1 MAILAL
7 ATLLATPA
15 VAEGPGLKFGS
26 ARLHPYIELEPWFD
40 SAVSVVDSGQIP
52 GDLLFH
58 IRPGFKFEV
67 PSSMVAFNWLG
78 NFDWVQYS
86 GLMNKGTLAA
96 SHWAIDSDL
105 DLAINRDG
113 QIALD
118 VGDHVVRSDRNTS
131 SPSLRYGTL
140 SLFNEARLKLSI
152 RPYNGSITIE
162 PGYKFGVEVFSP
174 YSKISVCGTGPVT
187 PECNPDQVSAFDYM
201 NHTANLNGR
210 WKFLPKTALILDTA
224 FNARQYMNSVGGVR
238 SKDMLSLKATIGVAG
253 LLTTHWEV
261 MLRAGWGQDFSLNTY
276 SSVIGQAEVGYLLSE
291 TGSLRLG
298 YVRTF
303 EPTGGSTY
311 NSFGDDRVYL
321 DGRILLGGK
330 LTIHGALSYDYLNFR
345 GAGATGKDQHNIA
358 FDLGLD
364 YEIKPWVTVGGG
376 YRLTYM
382 TGLSVYASNNQFWR
396 HEGFLKLQFIY

>member
-1 MAILAL
+1 VAIAL
-7 ATLLATPA
+7 VALLTTPA
-15 VAEGPGLKFGS
+15 LAEGPGLKFGS
-26 ARLHPYIELEPWFD
+26 ARLHPYIEIEPWFD
-40 SAVSVVDSGQIP
+40 SAVAVVETGSIP

-58 IRPGFKFEV
+58 IRPGFKLEV
-67 PSSMVAFNWLG
+67 PSSLVAFNWLG

-86 GLMNKGTLAA
+86 GMLSKGTLSA

-105 DLAINRDG
+105 DLNINRDG
-113 QIALD
+113 QIAVD

-162 PGYKFGVEVFSP
+162 PGYKFGLEVFSP
-174 YSKISVCGTGPVT
+174 YSGISVCGAGPST
-187 PECNPDQVSAFDYM
+187 PECNPADVAAFDYM
-201 NHTANLNGR
+201 NHTVSLNGR

-224 FNARQYMNSVGGVR
+224 FGARQYMRTGSTN
-238 SKDMLSLKATIGVAG
+238 MMSLKATLGVAG

-261 MLRAGWGQDFSLNTY
+261 TLRVGWGQDFTASTY

-311 NSFGDDRVYL
+311 ISFGDDRVYL

-330 LTIHGALSYDYLNFR
+330 FTVHGAASLDYLNFR
-345 GAGATGKDQHNIA
+345 GASVGKDQFNVG

-364 YEIKPWVTVGGG
+364 YEIRPWVNIGGG

-382 TGLSVYASNNQFWR
+382 TGTAVYANNNQFWR
-396 HEGFLKLQFIY
+396 HEGFLKVQFIY